1 MIPYKWKFWKRKKS
15 KTRPKP
21 AELTVAVAITG
32 YDEFEEKLQKMEQA
46 IEALGAAC
54 DRAGEGFS
62 DICERVEITY
72 NYHITTTTKADDI

>member
-1 MIPYKWKFWKRKKS
+1 MIPYKWKFWKRKKP
-15 KTRPKP
+15 KATAKP
-21 AELTVAVAITG
+21 AKLTVAVAITD
-32 YDEFEEKLQKMEQA
+32 YDEFMGKVQKMEQA

-72 NYHITTTTKADDI
+72 NYHITTTKVDDI